1 MTNLN
6 GRLYAVRHDGT
17 LLARLP
23 GGRRCAVGT
32 ARVGAGHADRAGR
45 LGGQAVP
52 GQHGRRAVPAGRDT
66 VAAMGPL
73 FVLIHS
79 PSVGPATWTPVARE
93 LAERGHE
100 ALVPSL
106 VHVGAG
112 APPAWRHVAAAVAGA
127 LADVPPDRGVILVAH
142 SNAGLFVPV
151 VCKAVRQPV
160 AASVFVDALVPAR
173 QGATPATEDEFLAS
187 LKGLAGPDG
196 RLPRWTDW
204 WGDEDIAPLFP
215 DEETRRVVTEEQPR
229 LPLSYFEQAV
239 PVPDGWADHP
249 CVYVLFGP
257 AYERVAA
264 EARARGW
271 SVRHIPGE
279 HLHQIVDP
287 AAVAEELISVVTA
300 PRS

>member
-1 MTNLN
+1 ML
-6 GRLYAVRHDGT
+6 
-17 LLARLP
+17 
-23 GGRRCAVGT
+23 
-32 ARVGAGHADRAGR
+32 
-45 LGGQAVP
+45 
-52 GQHGRRAVPAGRDT
+52 
-66 VAAMGPL
+66 PL

-93 LAERGHE
+93 LTERGHE
-100 ALVPSL
+100 AVVPSL

-112 APPAWRHVAAAVAGA
+112 EPPAWRHVAAGVADALAGTPTDRAVA
-127 LADVPPDRGVILVAH
+127 LVAH

-151 VCKAVRQPV
+151 VRAAVRQPV
-160 AASVFVDALVPAR
+160 AASVFVDASVPAR
-173 QGATPATEDEFLAS
+173 QGATPVAEGEFLAF

-204 WGDEDIAPLFP
+204 WGEDDIAPLFP

-229 LPLSYFEQAV
+229 LPLSYYEQAV

-249 CVYVLFGP
+249 CVYLLFGP
-257 AYERVAA
+257 AYERMAA

-271 SVRHIPGE
+271 PVRQVPGE

-287 AAVAEELISVVTA
+287 AAVAEELVAAVA
-300 PRS
+300 